1 MTDSDTAATAET
13 ARSSRSGRSG
23 HGGSRGGKRE
33 RLVTAAVQVF
43 HEQGVEKT
51 TLGDIARAA
60 EVPLGNVYYYFKTK
74 DQLVDAAVD
83 AHREQLDALTTQL
96 DALPDPAARLKALVA
111 GWVDQRETAA
121 RFGCPFGTLATE
133 LDKRDDGLDQAAA
146 KVMRAL
152 LAWVQGQFTQ
162 LGRTDADALAVEL
175 VAAYQGMSVLTNTL
189 RDPGLMAV
197 QGERLQSWI
206 DGIAGR

>member
-1 MTDSDTAATAET
+1 MTDSDSAAAART
-13 ARSSRSGRSG
+13 ARPGRSG
-23 HGGSRGGKRE
+23 RGGKRE
-33 RLVTAAVQVF
+33 RLVQAAVQVF

-51 TLGDIARAA
+51 TLGDIARTA

-74 DQLVDAAVD
+74 DQLVEAAVD
-83 AHREQLDALTTQL
+83 AHCEQLEALTGRL
-96 DALPDPAARLKALVA
+96 DTLPDPATRLKALVA

-133 LDKRDDGLDQAAA
+133 LDKRDDGLDRAAA
-146 KVMRAL
+146 NVMQAL
-152 LAWVQGQFTQ
+152 LDWVESQFAQ
-162 LGRTDADALAVEL
+162 LGRADAAALAVEL

-189 RDPGLMAV
+189 RDPGLMAA
-197 QGERLQSWI
+197 QGERLQMWI

>member
-1 MTDSDTAATAET
+1 M
-13 ARSSRSGRSG
+13 
-23 HGGSRGGKRE
+23 K
-33 RLVTAAVQVF
+33 AAVQVF

-60 EVPLGNVYYYFKTK
+60 EVPLGNVYYYFKAK
-74 DQLVDAAVD
+74 DQLVDAAVE
-83 AHREQLDALTTQL
+83 AHREQLGALTAQL
-96 DALPDPAARLKALVA
+96 DTLPDPAARLKALVA

-152 LAWVQGQFTQ
+152 LAWVEAQFAQ
-162 LGRTDADALAVEL
+162 LGRADAAALAVEL

-206 DGIAGR
+206 DGIAEL

>member
-1 MTDSDTAATAET
+1 MTDSESGTRATSAK
-13 ARSSRSGRSG
+13 APRSG
-23 HGGSRGGKRE
+23 RGGKRE
-33 RLVTAAVQVF
+33 RLVRAAVQVF

-60 EVPLGNVYYYFKTK
+60 DVPLGNVYYYFKTK
-74 DQLVDAAVD
+74 DLLVEAAVD
-83 AHREQLDALTTQL
+83 AHCEQLDALTAEL
-96 DALPDPAARLKALVA
+96 AALPDPADRLKALVA

-133 LDKRDDGLDQAAA
+133 LDKRDDGLDRAAA

-152 LAWVQGQFTQ
+152 LDWVESQFAQ
-162 LGRTDADALAVEL
+162 LGRVDAAALAVEL

-189 RDPGLMAV
+189 RDPGVMAT
-197 QGERLQSWI
+197 QGERLLSWI

>member
-1 MTDSDTAATAET
+1 MTDSESAAAVE
-13 ARSSRSGRSG
+13 APRPRRPR
-23 HGGSRGGKRE
+23 RGGKRE
-33 RLVTAAVQVF
+33 RLVNAAVQVF

-51 TLGDIARAA
+51 TLGDIARTA

-74 DQLVDAAVD
+74 DQLVEAAVD
-83 AHREQLDALTTQL
+83 AHCDRLGALTARL

-111 GWVDQRETAA
+111 GWVEQRETAA

-133 LDKRDDGLDQAAA
+133 LDKRDDDLGQASA

-152 LAWVQGQFTQ
+152 LDWVESQFAQ
-162 LGRTDADALAVEL
+162 LGRSDAPALAVEL
-175 VAAYQGMSVLTNTL
+175 VAAYQGMSVLTHTL
-189 RDPGLMAV
+189 RDPDLMAA

-206 DGIAGR
+206 DRIAGR

>member
-1 MTDSDTAATAET
+1 MTDSDPATAAPA
-13 ARSSRSGRSG
+13 AGPRRSRP
-23 HGGSRGGKRE
+23 GGKRE
-33 RLVTAAVQVF
+33 RLVKAAVQVF

-51 TLGDIARAA
+51 TLGDIARTA

-74 DQLVDAAVD
+74 DQLVEAAVD
-83 AHREQLDALTTQL
+83 AHCEQLEALTDRL

-133 LDKRDDGLDQAAA
+133 LDKRDDGLDRAAA

-152 LAWVQGQFTQ
+152 LDWVESQFAQ
-162 LGRTDADALAVEL
+162 LGRADAAALAVEL

-189 RDPGLMAV
+189 RDPGLMAA

-206 DGIAGR
+206 DGIAER

>member
-1 MTDSDTAATAET
+1 MTDSESAATARA
-13 ARSSRSGRSG
+13 ARPSRSGRG
-23 HGGSRGGKRE
+23 DKRE
-33 RLVTAAVQVF
+33 RLVKAAVQVF

-51 TLGDIARAA
+51 TLGDIARTA

-74 DQLVDAAVD
+74 DQLVEAAVD
-83 AHREQLDALTTQL
+83 AHCEQLDALTTRL
-96 DALPDPAARLKALVA
+96 DTLPDPAARLKALVA

-133 LDKRDDGLDQAAA
+133 LDKRDDGLGQSAA

-152 LAWVQGQFTQ
+152 LAWAESQFAQ
-162 LGRTDADALAVEL
+162 LGRADAAALAVEL
-175 VAAYQGMSVLTNTL
+175 VAAYQGMCVLTNTL
-189 RDPGLMAV
+189 RDPGLMAA
-197 QGERLQSWI
+197 QGERLQAWI

>member
-1 MTDSDTAATAET
+1 MLSQVTDSDPATAAPA
-13 ARSSRSGRSG
+13 ARPRRSRP
-23 HGGSRGGKRE
+23 GGKRE
-33 RLVTAAVQVF
+33 RLVKAAVQVF

-74 DQLVDAAVD
+74 DQLVEAAVD
-83 AHREQLDALTTQL
+83 AHCEQLDALTDRL

-133 LDKRDDGLDQAAA
+133 LDKRDDGLDRAAA

-152 LAWVQGQFTQ
+152 LDWVESQFAQ
-162 LGRTDADALAVEL
+162 LGRADAAALAVEL

-189 RDPGLMAV
+189 RDPGLMAA

-206 DGIAGR
+206 DGIAER

>member
-1 MTDSDTAATAET
+1 MV
-13 ARSSRSGRSG
+13 
-23 HGGSRGGKRE
+23 K
-33 RLVTAAVQVF
+33 AAVQVF

-51 TLGDIARAA
+51 TLGDIARTA

-74 DQLVDAAVD
+74 DQLVEAAVD
-83 AHREQLDALTTQL
+83 AHCEQLDALTARL
-96 DALPDPAARLKALVA
+96 DALSDPAARLKALVT

-152 LAWVQGQFTQ
+152 LDWVESQFAQ
-162 LGRTDADALAVEL
+162 LGRDDAAALAVEL

-189 RDPGLMAV
+189 RDPGLMAT
-197 QGERLQSWI
+197 QGERLHLWI
-206 DGIAGR
+206 DGIADR

>member
-1 MTDSDTAATAET
+1 LSILSQVTDSESAATDRA
-13 ARSSRSGRSG
+13 ARPSRPRQ
-23 HGGSRGGKRE
+23 GGKRE
-33 RLVTAAVQVF
+33 RLVQAAVQVF

-51 TLGDIARAA
+51 TLGDIARTA

-74 DQLVDAAVD
+74 DQLVEAAVD
-83 AHREQLDALTTQL
+83 AHCAQLDALTTRL
-96 DALPDPAARLKALVA
+96 DTLPDPAARLKALVT

-152 LAWVQGQFTQ
+152 LDWVESQFTQ
-162 LGRTDADALAVEL
+162 LGRADAAALAVEL

-189 RDPGLMAV
+189 RDPALMAV
-197 QGERLQSWI
+197 QGERLQSRI
-206 DGIAGR
+206 DAIAGR

>member
-1 MTDSDTAATAET
+1 MTDSESAVKAGAGQP
-13 ARSSRSGRSG
+13 GRSG
-23 HGGSRGGKRE
+23 RGGKRE
-33 RLVTAAVQVF
+33 RLVKAAVQVF

-60 EVPLGNVYYYFKTK
+60 EVPLGNVYYYFKAK
-74 DQLVDAAVD
+74 DQLVEAAVD
-83 AHREQLDALTTQL
+83 AHCEQLDALTGRL

-133 LDKRDDGLDQAAA
+133 LDKRDDGLDRAAV

-152 LAWVQGQFTQ
+152 LDWVESQFAQ
-162 LGRTDADALAVEL
+162 LGRADAAALAVEL

-189 RDPGLMAV
+189 RDPGLMAA

-206 DGIAGR
+206 DAIAGR

>member
-1 MTDSDTAATAET
+1 MSILSQVTDSESAASAATPR
-13 ARSSRSGRSG
+13 RS
-23 HGGSRGGKRE
+23 SRGGKRE
-33 RLVTAAVQVF
+33 RLVQAAVQVF

-74 DQLVDAAVD
+74 DQLVEAAVD
-83 AHREQLDALTTQL
+83 AHCEQLDALTTRL
-96 DALPDPAARLKALVA
+96 DTLQDPAARLKALVA

-133 LDKRDDGLDQAAA
+133 LDKRDDGLDRAAA

-152 LAWVQGQFTQ
+152 LDWVESQFTQ
-162 LGRTDADALAVEL
+162 LGRADAAALAVEL

-189 RDPGLMAV
+189 RDPGLMAA
-197 QGERLQSWI
+197 QGARLQSWI
-206 DGIAGR
+206 EAVAGR

>member
-1 MTDSDTAATAET
+1 MTDSESAVTAET
-13 ARSSRSGRSG
+13 ARPGRSGRS
-23 HGGSRGGKRE
+23 GKRE
-33 RLVTAAVQVF
+33 RLVRAAVQVF

-60 EVPLGNVYYYFKTK
+60 EVPLGNVYYYFKAK
-74 DQLVDAAVD
+74 DQLVEAAVA
-83 AHREQLDALTTQL
+83 AHCEQLDALTAQL
-96 DALPDPAARLKALVA
+96 DALPDPAVRLKTLVA

-133 LDKRDDGLDQAAA
+133 LDKRDDGLDRAAA

-152 LAWVQGQFTQ
+152 LDWVECQFTQ
-162 LGRTDADALAVEL
+162 LRRADAAALAVEL

-189 RDPGLMAV
+189 RDPDLMAV
-197 QGERLQSWI
+197 QGERLRSWI
-206 DGIAGR
+206 DGIASR